1 MPATYYKIQT
11 ITLASG
17 SQANIEFT
25 GIPGTYKN
33 LLILA
38 STRITGNAGG
48 MYMTF
53 NGTTSGYG
61 GTRMGA
67 SPVAGGGSE
76 YSDSNATLTNK
87 LFLRTLDSRA
97 NAYHFGNGEIYIAN
111 YTEAVNKNIFTH
123 CVAKNS
129 GTTYDGI
136 EMNYNLWSNTA
147 VITSIKIV
155 PEAGDFAQ
163 YSSMTLYGI
172 SNT

>member
-1 MPATYYKIQT
+1 MPATYHKIQT

-48 MYMTF
+48 MYLTF
-53 NGTTSGYG
+53 NGTTTNYG

-67 SPVAGGGSE
+67 NPVSGGGSE
-76 YSDSNATLTNK
+76 YSDSNAGLTNK
-87 LFLRTLDSRA
+87 LFVRTLDSRA
-97 NAYHFGNGEIYIAN
+97 SANHFGNGEIYIVN
-111 YTEAVNKNIFTH
+111 YTDSVNKNIFMH
-123 CVAKNS
+123 CLAKNS

-136 EMNYNLWSNTA
+136 EMNYGLWSNTA
-147 VITSIKIV
+147 IITSIKIV

-163 YSSMTLYGI
+163 HSKMTLYGI
-172 SNT
+172 SYS